1 VFEPT
6 SYFRSRPRACQNAW
20 PLGIDETYLG
30 AGRGW

>member
-1 VFEPT
+1 MLASMSNV
-6 SYFRSRPRACQNAW
+6 SSWPRACQNAW